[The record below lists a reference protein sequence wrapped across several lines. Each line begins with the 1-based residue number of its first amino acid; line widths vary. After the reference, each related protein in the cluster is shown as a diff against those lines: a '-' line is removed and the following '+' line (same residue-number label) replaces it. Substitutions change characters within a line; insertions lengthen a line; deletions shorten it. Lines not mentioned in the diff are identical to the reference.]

1 MDLHS
6 KAASIKGI
14 GPKKSVSLNKLNIE
28 TLEDLLFY
36 YPRDYEDRRDLKK
49 ISSLQDGDL
58 ALVKGKLILIV
69 KGKVRFPRKQTLKL
83 LVQDETGAME
93 VVFFHAGYLE
103 KTLKK
108 DEEYLFYGKV
118 SDNMGRIQMLHPD
131 MTKCED
137 SSEQGIL
144 PVYPLTGGIT
154 QSEMRKWQREAQ
166 KHRNEL
172 EELLPEA
179 TLRENRLCGI
189 QHAVENIHFPHD
201 KKRLMEAKYRLIF
214 DELLLLQTGLLMIR
228 NRMTAEKTGIVFSG
242 EIKMD
247 EFLSTLPYRLTG
259 AQQRVLKEINFDMES
274 DKVMNR
280 LVQGDVG
287 SGKTVVAAAA
297 MFKAAKCGYQ
307 AVLMAPTELL
317 ARQHFEGLK
326 SMFSAFGLSVG
337 FLSGSLSAKE
347 KKEVLEQIESGALNL
362 IIGTHAVIQPGV
374 TFSNLGLVITD
385 EQHRFGVNQRAVLT
399 KKGQNPDVLVMTATP
414 IPRTLAVILYG
425 DLDISII
432 DEMPP
437 GRQQIITRAVKAD
450 GREASYEFL
459 RREVKKGR
467 QAYVVAPL
475 IEDSETLDAKSALGL
490 YDELKERFF
499 DFSVAFLHG
508 AMKQADKDR
517 IMQEFYAG
525 EIQILIS
532 TVVIEV
538 GINVPNSTI
547 MLVENSERFGLAQ
560 LHQLRGRVG
569 RGEEQSYCIL
579 ISDGGSRVA
588 EARAEIMKATNDG
601 FLIAEKDLELRGP
614 GEFFGMRQHGVPE
627 LKLADLAKHIKI
639 LKTVKDEAEKILT
652 QDPFLQKEVHF
663 NLKIKIDKMFH
674 NVENLNI

>member
-28 TLEDLLFY
+28 TLEDFLFY
-36 YPRDYEDRRDLKK
+36 YPRDYEDRRDLRK

-58 ALVKGKLILIV
+58 AFVKGKLILIV

-83 LVQDETGAME
+83 LVQDETGTME

-131 MTKCED
+131 ITKCED

-166 KHRNEL
+166 KHLIEL

-179 TLRENRLCGI
+179 TLKENRLCGI

-228 NRMTAEKTGIVFSG
+228 NRMTAGKTGIVFSG
-242 EIKMD
+242 DIKMD
-247 EFLSTLPYRLTG
+247 EFLSTLPYKLTG
-259 AQQRVLKEINFDMES
+259 AQQRVLNEINCDMES
-274 DKVMNR
+274 DKVMSR

-326 SMFSAFGLSVG
+326 SMFSAFGLNVG
-337 FLSGSLSAKE
+337 FLSGSLTAKE

-508 AMKQADKDR
+508 AMKQSDKDR

-579 ISDGGSRVA
+579 ISDGGSKVA

-639 LKTVKDEAEKILT
+639 LKTVKDEAEKILS

-663 NLKIKIDKMFH
+663 NLKTKIDKMFR

>member
-1 MDLHS
+1 MDLQS
-6 KAASIKGI
+6 KASSIKGI
-14 GPKKSVSLNKLNIE
+14 GPKKSAYLNKLNID
-28 TLEDLLFY
+28 TLEDFLFY
-36 YPRDYEDRRDLKK
+36 YPRDYEDRRDIKK
-49 ISSLQDGDL
+49 IASLQDGDTAAVRGKL
-58 ALVKGKLILIV
+58 ILLVKGKA
-69 KGKVRFPRKQTLKL
+69 KFPRKQTLKL

-93 VVFFHAGYLE
+93 VVFFHAPYLE

-118 SDNMGRIQMLHPD
+118 SINLGRIQMLHPD
-131 MTKCED
+131 LTKCD
-137 SSEQGIL
+137 NGSEQGIL

-166 KHRNEL
+166 RY
-172 EELLPEA
+172 LPNVEDHLSDA
-179 TLRENRLCGI
+179 VLCRNRLCGI
-189 QHAVENIHFPHD
+189 AYAIENVHFPQD

-214 DELLLLQTGLLMIR
+214 DELLFLQTGLLMMR
-228 NRMTAEKTGIVFSG
+228 NRMTVQKKGISFSE
-242 EIKMD
+242 EIKMS
-247 EFLSTLPYRLTG
+247 EFIASLPYELTG
-259 AQQRVLKEINFDMES
+259 AQKRVLKEINSDMES
-274 DKVMNR
+274 DKGMNR

-317 ARQHFEGLK
+317 ARQHFDGLK
-326 SMFSAFGLSVG
+326 SMFSSFGIKVG
-337 FLSGSLSAKE
+337 FLSGSLGAKD
-347 KKEVLEQIESGALNL
+347 KKAVLEQIESGTLDI

-374 TFSNLGLVITD
+374 VFSNLGLVITD
-385 EQHRFGVNQRAVLT
+385 EQHRFGVNQRAVLAR
-399 KKGQNPDVLVMTATP
+399 KGENPDVLVMTATP

-432 DEMPP
+432 DELPP
-437 GRQQIITRAVKAD
+437 GRQQIITRAVKAN

-459 RREVKKGR
+459 KREVNKGR

-490 YDELKERFF
+490 YDELKARFSS
-499 DFSVAFLHG
+499 FSVAFLHG

-525 EIQILIS
+525 SIQILIS

-538 GINVPNSTI
+538 GINVPNATI
-547 MLVENSERFGLAQ
+547 MMVENAERFGLAQ

-579 ISDGGSRVA
+579 ISDGGSKVA
-588 EARAEIMKATNDG
+588 EARAEIMKSTNDG
-601 FLIAEKDLELRGP
+601 FIIAEKDLELRGP
-614 GEFFGMRQHGVPE
+614 GEFFGVRQHGVPE
-627 LKLADLAKHIKI
+627 LKLADLAKHVKI
-639 LKTVKDEAEKILT
+639 LKTVREEAEQILKE
-652 QDPFLQKEVHF
+652 DPFLETADH
-663 NLKIKIDKMFH
+663 LKLRSKIDKMFRT
-674 NVENLNI
+674 VENLNI